1 VRTYPVFM
9 ANLTLAVDDQLLEK
23 TRRRA
28 AEMGTSVNQ
37 MVRDHFQAIVGED
50 NLEADIA
57 LLRQTSGLGK
67 PDPDYR
73 FNREEIYEE
82 RLANYGKS

>member
-1 VRTYPVFM
+1 M
-9 ANLTLAVDDQLLEK
+9 ANLTLAIDDQLLEK

-37 MVRDHFQAIVGED
+37 MVRDHFQAVVGED

-57 LLRQTSGLGK
+57 LFRQTSGLGK

-73 FNREEIYEE
+73 FNREEMYEE

>member
-1 VRTYPVFM
+1 M
-9 ANLTLAVDDQLLEK
+9 NLTLSIDDQLLEK
-23 TRRRA
+23 TRKRA
-28 AEMGTSVNQ
+28 SEMGTTVNQ
-37 MVRDHFQAIVGED
+37 MVRDYFKTVVGED

-57 LLRQTSGLGK
+57 LFRQTSGLGK